1 MNNSNFN
8 NSSSRQQNLDTD
20 REKTYRTSY
29 NAMSGF
35 GNGTVKRTHDKI
47 SDIPDTDRFNMIQDN
62 LSEKTLKT
70 ILDFHSDRAQT

>member
-8 NSSSRQQNLDTD
+8 NSSSRQQNQETD
-20 REKTYRTSY
+20 RYQYDKFTNITNRTSHAGY
-29 NAMSGF
+29 GRSIAKA
-35 GNGTVKRTHDKI
+35 T
-47 SDIPDTDRFNMIQDN
+47 DIHEAERQERMLQDN